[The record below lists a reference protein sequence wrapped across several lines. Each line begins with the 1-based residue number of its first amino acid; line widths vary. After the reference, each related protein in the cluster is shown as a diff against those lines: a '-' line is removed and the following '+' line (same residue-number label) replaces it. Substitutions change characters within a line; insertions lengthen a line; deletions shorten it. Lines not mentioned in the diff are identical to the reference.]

1 MATESTSISNPH
13 THTHIHHLV
22 VNMLRLLAR
31 IETSPFALNRNSL
44 QRLREQIDTLHR
56 IKLTVALP
64 DGLDL
69 DSVDRRVVAVMELE
83 QSARLAHQRGEN
95 ESPPLGLP
103 PRSLDKVVISG
114 MPVAASGISEN
125 EEDDMRSALLT
136 PKGAPSRKKVA
147 KFKSDKPII
156 GGSVS
161 MQILRSESITKMN
174 NQLKNVMQD
183 IKNTATKVREYRI
196 ASKSATTHDF
206 FFTIQCH
213 RFSPLIQLHQDNI
226 ILSETSNSTS
236 NTTLQQLHSFIY

>member
-1 MATESTSISNPH
+1 MATESTSISNPR
-13 THTHIHHLV
+13 HLA

-31 IETSPFALNRNSL
+31 IETSPLALNRNSL
-44 QRLREQIDTLHR
+44 QRLREQIDALHQ

-69 DSVDRRVVAVMELE
+69 DSVDRRVYAVMELE

-103 PRSLDKVVISG
+103 PRSLDKVVVISG
-114 MPVAASGISEN
+114 TLAAASGISEN

-213 RFSPLIQLHQDNI
+213 SSISRL
-226 ILSETSNSTS
+226 
-236 NTTLQQLHSFIY
+236 